1 LTTAVPQ
8 ADSEATQLVGLYE
21 RHGPAIL
28 RFCAHRLGDRDEAED
43 ATQVTFLRALRGLQR
58 GTSLE
63 FESAWLYK
71 IAQNVCLN
79 TQRSAFRRRR
89 LEQPLGFDELE
100 QLHQSVE
107 RDADELFGLS
117 AALRSLPERQ
127 RTAIVLREWRG
138 WSYDEIASAL
148 GLSQAAVET
157 LLFRARRTLAKA
169 LRGPRRLA
177 SELGSLLTF
186 AKSLLVGGGVKAGA
200 TIAGAVV
207 TSVCVATPAVRHAVV
222 PDRATPEVEVVTPV
236 AAVTP
241 LAAAPHDPHARAHA
255 TAVAG
260 PVRAERPR
268 APKRVV
274 RAAPRVQA
282 QHVVANAPVVAA
294 PAHAPPPGQ
303 PPVVELEEPA
313 TPAPA
318 PNAVEPA
325 AAEAPPA
332 EPAPV
337 PEAPP
342 PAPAA
347 VALAQV
353 EAPAPAGPCVEEP
366 PGPSPDPGAGAR
378 AVGRC
383 DVAAPAA
390 QPPASPGASREEHGN
405 GNPEAGSP
413 PAVPPGQANAEDEP
427 HGKSEE
433 PHGRSDEPHGRSD
446 EPHQKGK

>member
-28 RFCAHRLGDRDEAED
+28 RFCAQRLGDRDEAED

-89 LEQPLGFDELE
+89 LEQPLGFEEIE

-117 AALRSLPERQ
+117 DALRSLPERQ

-138 WSYDEIASAL
+138 WSYDEIACAL

-157 LLFRARRTLAKA
+157 LLFRSRRTLAKA
-169 LRGPRRLA
+169 LRRPRRLA

-207 TSVCVATPAVRHAVV
+207 TSLCVATPAVRNAVV
-222 PDRATPEVEVVTPV
+222 SDRAAPEVEAVVSA
-236 AAVTP
+236 AAVMP
-241 LAAAPHDPHARAHA
+241 LAAPHDPPARAHA

-260 PVRAERPR
+260 PVRAERRP

-274 RAAPRVQA
+274 RAAPPAQV
-282 QHVVANAPVVAA
+282 QHVVAKAPVVAA
-294 PAHAPPPGQ
+294 PTHAPPPGK

-325 AAEAPPA
+325 AAAAPPA

-337 PEAPP
+337 PEALP

-347 VALAQV
+347 VAPAQV
-353 EAPAPAGPCVEEP
+353 EASAAPCVEEP
-366 PGPSPDPGAGAR
+366 PGPNLDPGAGAR
-378 AVGRC
+378 AVGKC

-390 QPPASPGASREEHGN
+390 QPPASPAASREEHGN
-405 GNPEAGSP
+405 GNPEPGSP
-413 PAVPPGQANAEDEP
+413 PAVPPGQANAQDEP

-433 PHGRSDEPHGRSD
+433 PHGRSDEPHGKAD